1 MENFILDQ
9 VKPTLK
15 YVPANLIKS
24 YFKPQSNEK
33 TKKFLET
40 TGFIKGICHTRE
52 NFEQIKGANIEWTR
66 FDIPFPLDADGN
78 ETPAYIG
85 FKERVKSYR
94 DNGIKV
100 MAVTPFPDHFL
111 SNGIDVRNEEGKK
124 KIAEISEFLI
134 KDLKDLQDKEPSPV
148 LQPVLQ

>member
-52 NFEQIKGANIEWTR
+52 NFEQIKVANNVPIKLTAS
-66 FDIPFPLDADGN
+66 L
-78 ETPAYIG
+78 
-85 FKERVKSYR
+85 KKSAFSF
-94 DNGIKV
+94 IC
-100 MAVTPFPDHFL
+100 
-111 SNGIDVRNEEGKK
+111 
-124 KIAEISEFLI
+124 
-134 KDLKDLQDKEPSPV
+134 SPV
-148 LQPVLQ
+148 PS